1 MTLAATQA
9 RFFKR
14 ILDDAPS
21 PLTAGE
27 AVYHFAY
34 RSRLME
40 ALRDTYGRVW
50 SWLGDE
56 AFDAA
61 GLAHI
66 TTHPPTSWT
75 LDAFGQGF
83 DETLAA
89 LYPDDAEVPELAW
102 LDWALRQA
110 FSAADTPALDQNAL
124 AQADWSVARLS
135 LASGFRHTPL
145 FTNAASI
152 WQALSRDEAPP
163 PVQTLS
169 GAAGLTVWRH
179 GLEPV
184 FRTLEADEYAAI
196 VALQGGASFA
206 GICADLER
214 RHPEMETTLT
224 ASQWLGQW
232 ISGGLICG
240 IY

>member
-1 MTLAATQA
+1 MNLATTQA
-9 RFFKR
+9 RFLER
-14 ILDDAPS
+14 ILNDVPS

-56 AFDAA
+56 GFDTA

-66 TTHPPTSWT
+66 TTRPPTSWT
-75 LDAFGQGF
+75 LDAFGLDF
-83 DETLAA
+83 DKTLAVI
-89 LYPDDAEVPELAW
+89 YPDDAEVPELAW
-102 LDWALRQA
+102 LDWSLRQA
-110 FSAADTPALDQNAL
+110 FSAADTQALDQNAL
-124 AQADWSVARLS
+124 AQADWSVACLS
-135 LASGFRHTPL
+135 LASGFRHSPVS
-145 FTNAASI
+145 TNAAAI

-163 PVQTLS
+163 PAQTLS
-169 GAAGLTVWRH
+169 GTAGLMVWRH

-184 FRTLEADEYAAI
+184 FRTLEADEYAAV
-196 VALQGGASFA
+196 VALEGGASFA
-206 GICADLER
+206 SICADLER
-214 RHPEMETTLT
+214 RHPEMDTTLT